1 VRRTALALLALALT
15 GCQTSAEKSAELE
28 KEAMLH
34 ASKTVSKG
42 LLITQQSTRVKVLR
56 AIVVSGTEGSAV
68 VVTLHNTSAQA
79 LRDVPVAIT
88 VRDAGGTTVYSNSA
102 PGLTRTLVSAPL
114 IAAHG
119 ELSWIDDQVPA
130 GGRAASVSAKVGEA
144 TSVTGAVP
152 SISVEGS
159 RLFEDP
165 TNGVGA
171 EGTIVNHSGVAQ
183 QELVVYALALRSG
196 GVVAAGRGVLP
207 LVPAGGSTP
216 FQVFFIGSPQGAQLA
231 VSAPPTTLG

>member
-1 VRRTALALLALALT
+1 VRLAALALAALALT
-15 GCQTSAEKSAELE
+15 GCETSAEKSAKLE
-28 KEAMLH
+28 KEAKLH
-34 ASKTVSKG
+34 ASKTVRKG

-56 AIVVSGTEGSAV
+56 AIVVSSTEGSAV

-88 VRDAGGTTVYSNSA
+88 VREARGTTVYSNSA
-102 PGLTRTLVSAPL
+102 PGLARTLVSAPL
-114 IAAHG
+114 LAAHG

-130 GGRAASVSAKVGEA
+130 GGRAAAVSAKVGEA
-144 TSVTGAVP
+144 PLAAGAIP
-152 SISVEGS
+152 RISVEGS

-171 EGTIVNHSGVAQ
+171 EGTIVNHSHIAQ

-196 GVVAAGRGVLP
+196 QVVAAGRGVLP

-216 FQVFFIGSPQGAQLA
+216 FQVFFIGSPRGAQLA